1 MVSIRF
7 LEEKDIPEL
16 ANLYLKLR
24 RHTMNVEGTQD
35 MMINYINQ
43 RRGKNNYFIYVAT
56 VNNNIVGTIAFEIKT
71 KKSAAISDAYV
82 ELEYRRQGILKK
94 LEQSVI
100 KCLKAQGVETVDLV
114 VRANNEEGKATWSSL
129 GYNTIMEVKIKSL
142 KN

>member
-24 RHTMNVEGTQD
+24 RHTMNMGGTQD
-35 MMINYINQ
+35 VMINYINQ

-71 KKSAAISDAYV
+71 KKNAAISDAYV
-82 ELEYRRQGILKK
+82 ELDYRKKGILKA

-100 KCLKAQGVETVDLV
+100 KYLKAQGVETIDLV
-114 VRANNEEGKATWSSL
+114 VRVNNEEGKATWSSL
-129 GYNTIMEVKIKSL
+129 GYKTIMEVRKKSI
-142 KN
+142 

>member
-24 RHTMNVEGTQD
+24 RHTMNMGGTQD
-35 MMINYINQ
+35 VMINYINQ
-43 RRGKNNYFIYVAT
+43 RRGKNNYFIYIAT

-71 KKSAAISDAYV
+71 KKNAAISDAYV
-82 ELEYRRQGILKK
+82 ELDYRKQGILKA

-100 KCLKAQGVETVDLV
+100 KYLKAQGVETIDLV
-114 VRANNEEGKATWSSL
+114 VRVNNEEGKATWSSL
-129 GYNTIMEVKIKSL
+129 GYKTIMEVRKKSI
-142 KN
+142 